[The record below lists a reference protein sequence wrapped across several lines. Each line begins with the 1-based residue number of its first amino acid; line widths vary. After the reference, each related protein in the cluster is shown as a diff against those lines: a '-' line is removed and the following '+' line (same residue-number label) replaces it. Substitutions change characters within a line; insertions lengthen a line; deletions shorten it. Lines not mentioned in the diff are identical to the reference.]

1 MIAYHGSNSCFKNLR
16 IHKSLVKSSATAL
29 NEGLGIYFSLD
40 RDVASSYGKYMY
52 TLEINDNY
60 IKDFRVLAVCKK
72 YIADLIKHIYRLEK
86 IDISQYFDASS
97 LVKYIYNGNTAIS
110 GIGREVYM
118 LLDSN
123 EKWYRLSQEK
133 IDKVYKILEKY
144 DENNLYAYLFNYNI
158 RNIGVIKKIDDNIVR
173 IVSRQKMY

>member
-72 YIADLIKHIYRLEK
+72 YVADLIR
-86 IDISQYFDASS
+86 
-97 LVKYIYNGNTAIS
+97 YIYTRKS
-110 GIGREVYM
+110 
-118 LLDSN
+118 
-123 EKWYRLSQEK
+123 
-133 IDKVYKILEKY
+133 
-144 DENNLYAYLFNYNI
+144 
-158 RNIGVIKKIDDNIVR
+158 
-173 IVSRQKMY
+173 